1 MKSLSI
7 YLTLMH
13 LKKLS
18 KNKLKF
24 KGKPSITPGLQKSI
38 SIIKQFLTKFIKLKG
53 PCRKRKATY
62 VINTQ
67 VS

>member
-1 MKSLSI
+1 
-7 YLTLMH
+7 MH

-24 KGKPSITPGLQKSI
+24 KGKPPITPGLQNTRSI
-38 SIIKQFLTKFIKLKG
+38 KNQFLSKFIKLKD
-53 PCRKRKATY
+53 PCRKRKAIY

-67 VS
+67 VSYQCIY

>member
-1 MKSLSI
+1 
-7 YLTLMH
+7 MH

-38 SIIKQFLTKFIKLKG
+38 SIKNQFLSKFIKLKDI